1 MSVLLTAM
9 FPVPSLAIGT
19 QEVLRKYMLM
29 NINSWS
35 RGRA

>member
-9 FPVPSLAIGT
+9 FPVPSLTIGT

-29 NINSWS
+29 NE
-35 RGRA
+35 

>member
-1 MSVLLTAM
+1 MSVLLNAM

-29 NINSWS
+29 NE
-35 RGRA
+35 